1 MYEGFMT
8 YQWFPP
14 DLCWKCPTG
23 CQSCNAEVVN
33 PGWKVTFGKEPK
45 ELSLNAGTVNLVS
58 KKKKPYH
65 SFCIQIL
72 GLHYLQRGT
81 DVSKGLLFLVRLH
94 GCLEYLI
101 AHEKHGQRGVQN
113 WPIFERPRM
122 RVIEFSHVFFSGSQ
136 AWSSHIGTATVF
148 VFLPPHAR
156 CRGVD
161 RSLHTDEVNQPYLS
175 AILVAIREGG
185 FLFNI

>member
-1 MYEGFMT
+1 MCEGYMT

-101 AHEKHGQRGVQN
+101 AHEKHRQRGVQN

-122 RVIEFSHVFFSGSQ
+122 RVIEFSHVFF
-136 AWSSHIGTATVF
+136 F
-148 VFLPPHAR
+148 
-156 CRGVD
+156 
-161 RSLHTDEVNQPYLS
+161 
-175 AILVAIREGG
+175 LVAKLDPRILALPQYSSFSHHMPDAEVLIDHCTQMRSTNPIC
-185 FLFNI
+185 LQYW